1 MGGRWR
7 SFTTRGSGRSTSPPP
22 ARSTSCSPRSSPP
35 APVKLARLAE
45 IVRDMAD
52 HDDGGHLHVE
62 HHPDHWYLAEGS
74 VAVILAS
81 PHGGMPR
88 R

>member
-1 MGGRWR
+1 
-7 SFTTRGSGRSTSPPP
+7 
-22 ARSTSCSPRSSPP
+22 
-35 APVKLARLAE
+35 
-45 IVRDMAD
+45 MAD

-62 HHPDHWYLAEGS
+62 YHPDHWYLAEGS
-74 VAVILAS
+74 VPVILAS